1 MNYREFANKKKNQP
15 NNNSIDATS
24 REHFNKEIQEPN
36 KSNNIR
42 NPERNTNG
50 FRVFSLPKD
59 KSTNQNVFS
68 KELENKANIKVV
80 RVQKNENY
88 LNNPKKDHLKELFES
103 KGSIYGQ
110 KNTHLRSVNTYS
122 INESAYYPD
131 LTPNVELVTKE
142 MSENITNLVNSFSKG
157 EIKADELKSKLLD
170 KNINSNSTEVRFNYL
185 NFFSF

>member
-1 MNYREFANKKKNQP
+1 MNYREFANKKKNQS
-15 NNNSIDATS
+15 NNNSIDVNS
-24 REHFNKEIQEPN
+24 RENYNKTREVKESTN
-36 KSNNIR
+36 LNNSNTR
-42 NPERNTNG
+42 NSERNLNG

-59 KSTNQNVFS
+59 KNNNQNILNAD
-68 KELENKANIKVV
+68 LENKANIKVV

-157 EIKADELKSKLLD
+157 EIKADQLKSKLLD
-170 KNINSNSTEVRFNYL
+170 KNINSNSTEVSY
-185 NFFSF
+185 